1 MLRNDI
7 ISFQRQEVHSR
18 AIYILLVNAVFCIV
32 TFIGY
37 NIAKDE
43 VTQVILSLA
52 IIRLFVSLVVLSI
65 CFIAACK
72 DMRFAELFWSA
83 LSALSLLA
91 TVLSNYFGLI
101 KMDDELAMHELR

>member
-1 MLRNDI
+1 MLRNEY
-7 ISFQRQEVHSR
+7 ISFQRKEVHSR
-18 AIYILLVNAVFCIV
+18 AIYILVVNAVLCMI

-37 NIAKDE
+37 N
-43 VTQVILSLA
+43 VTKEKETQEILSLA

-65 CFIAACK
+65 CFIASCK
-72 DMRFAELFWSA
+72 DMRFVELFGSA
-83 LSALSLLA
+83 LSVSSLLA